1 MRISDWSSDMCSSDL
16 STRCRINV
24 GGEAVK
30 QHFLDV
36 SEFVGLQ
43 HLMDR
48 SQADLVAG
56 SIKVCFSLSFRDVG
70 FADFACRR
78 YEPRRSEEQTSE
90 LQSLMRSSYAV
101 FCLKKKKRKKK
112 KDRE

>member
-48 SQADLVAG
+48 SHADLVAG
-56 SIKVCFSLSFRDVG
+56 SIKVCLSLSFRAVG
-70 FADFACRR
+70 FAEFTCRG
-78 YEPRRSEEQTSE
+78 YDQRRLEGGHMVGRTLLIPHQQRVP
-90 LQSLMRSSYAV
+90 LRHV
-101 FCLKKKKRKKK
+101 VWFKKFI
-112 KDRE
+112 